1 MKGCS
6 GSRWWRFR
14 RGTLWQWLVGVAV
27 AEDAGTV
34 AQVDV
39 FQVGEMEFV
48 EEAGFLEVF
57 FAVEGGSGAGRKNG
71 HGGVVVGGGAAFSYG
86 KCPA

>member
-1 MKGCS
+1 MLLREEWVILKG
-6 GSRWWRFR
+6 
-14 RGTLWQWLVGVAV
+14 LWQGAGGGASGVVHFGSGLVGVAV

-57 FAVEGGSGAGRKNG
+57 FAVEGGSGAGKKKMG
-71 HGGVVVGGGAAFSYG
+71 MGVL
-86 KCPA
+86 